1 MWSWIEFE
9 VKTNHSYWNVNEWI
23 ETEVNKQTKHNR
35 YETTVQL
42 VLNQVFEYFI
52 DSLTEFLF
60 NCELSLPKWSSH
72 SSMCKTQSNQRCKIK
87 VQTMWFLCAFPHWID
102 LMFLYMWVGW
112 CECEDVIKSYLIHKQ
127 HNNKTTNKRTAQY
140 QMKMQTMI
148 LYYLF
153 NNTTRSCRS
162 VRKI

>member
-1 MWSWIEFE
+1 MYVKCWSRM
-9 VKTNHSYWNVNEWI
+9 KTNHSYWSVYVNPKR
-23 ETEVNKQTKHNR
+23 NKTQSLWN
-35 YETTVQL
+35 YSVQL
-42 VLNQVFEYFI
+42 VFNQVFEYFI
-52 DSLTEFLF
+52 DRLTEFLF

-102 LMFLYMWVGW
+102 LMFLYMNEWVS
-112 CECEDVIKSYLIHKQ
+112 ECQCDLGYKAKYTYQNKQ
-127 HNNKTTNKRTAQY
+127 TTNKRTAQY